1 MEELDIKQIAKFVY
15 QRKNILIY
23 ILLISLIIGILYT
36 FVIKRP
42 IYESKAQIL
51 IDKSDAS
58 IEKYITGGDVL
69 KTQNIKVSF
78 DKNSKII
85 TAIASNESKD
95 GPFNE
100 INSYIDTLE
109 DSLQATYGIKTF
121 KIIETP
127 QVPTLPSNATYL
139 KDIAICIFVGIV
151 VYAIYIIVLINFVG
165 IINSRE
171 IENETKLNVL
181 GKVNLEKKANKKEKI
196 KYTTNNTNINN
207 QLKRIEVNIELNKN
221 LEKPK
226 IMLFTGANKRVGTTY
241 IVNNLANQYA
251 KIYSKI
257 LIVDANI
264 FDKTL
269 SKEYML
275 SDKNGLTNML
285 EIKMLDSAEKI
296 IQKTNN
302 ENVYVLPAGN
312 IELEEEK
319 FLQED
324 VKNLLKILENNYD
337 VILIDTASVNEEILP
352 MALANIS
359 NATIIVTQEQK
370 AKIEDI
376 EKAKVTIEK
385 VGGKISGVIINK
397 AI

>member
-264 FDKTL
+264 FNKTL

-302 ENVYVLPAGN
+302 ENVYILPAGN

-337 VILIDTASVNEEILP
+337 VILIDTASVNEKILP

>member
-337 VILIDTASVNEEILP
+337 VILIDTASVNEKILP

>member
-69 KTQNIKVSF
+69 KTQDIKVSF

-226 IMLFTGANKRVGTTY
+226 IMLFTGTNKRVGTTY

-257 LIVDANI
+257 LIIDANI
-264 FDKTL
+264 FNKTL

-302 ENVYVLPAGN
+302 ENVYILPAGN

-337 VILIDTASVNEEILP
+337 VILIDTASVNEKILP